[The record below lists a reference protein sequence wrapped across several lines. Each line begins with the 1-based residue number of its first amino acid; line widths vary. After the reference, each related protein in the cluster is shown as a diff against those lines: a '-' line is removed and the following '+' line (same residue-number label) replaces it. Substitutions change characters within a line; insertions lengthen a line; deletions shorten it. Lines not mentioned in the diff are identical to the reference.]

1 MKLKILKHPRH
12 KFTGFEG
19 GCKFV
24 RSITILPDNSAC
36 LKNLGHCEELTY
48 ENALRYC
55 SEHMM
60 KNLKYFK
67 ELVWEQKN
75 AVKLAMEA
83 AKIKSVKRKK
93 VKLEKTEVKDEVKEN
108 PSLNIEAQKE

>member
-12 KFTGFEG
+12 KFTGFEN

-24 RSITILPDNSAC
+24 RSIAILPDNSAC
-36 LKNLGHCEELTY
+36 LKYLDHCKVVSYEE
-48 ENALRYC
+48 ALKYC

-67 ELVWEQKN
+67 ELKCEQNK
-75 AVKLAMEA
+75 ATKKILEK
-83 AKIKSVKRKK
+83 AKIKPVKRKK
-93 VKLEKTEVKDEVKEN
+93 LKSEKIEVKAEVKEN
-108 PSLNIEAQKE
+108 SSLIGSTLKE